1 MVYPS
6 FYYKLYFRLVN
17 YILDHIKLEPKVSS
31 QNHCF
36 SKKKSAKHFLNHES
50 NSKNKNKQIQI
61 NALDLQKNEL

>member
-17 YILDHIKLEPKVSS
+17 YILDHIKLEPKVPRTTVS
-31 QNHCF
+31 Q
-36 SKKKSAKHFLNHES
+36 KKKSAKHFLNHES

-61 NALDLQKNEL
+61 NALDLHKKEL